1 MPQVELIGPNRM
13 NIKGHVFIKGEPEDV
28 DMEMAFALRDN
39 PRFKVTG
46 LDTRAA
52 VEFQEMERRP
62 AGAGLFAAI
71 LEAQDRLDIDDDAS
85 FDRLGQPAVPALSA
99 LLGYPVSREERDAAL
114 KAAPKVVHGDDARG
128 EKSAPSEVADFAAAR
143 VAGTP
148 ITIKKRPV
156 VEPAAPADVEE
167 EAGVQV

>member
-1 MPQVELIGPNRM
+1 MPVAELIGPNRM
-13 NIKGHVFIKGEPEDV
+13 NIGGHVFVKGEPEEV
-28 DMEMAFALRDN
+28 DMGVAFQLREN

-52 VEFQEMERRP
+52 VDFAEGEQRP
-62 AGAGLFAAI
+62 SGAALHAAI
-71 LEAQDRLDIDDDAS
+71 IEAVDGLDIDDDAS

-99 LLGYPVSREERDAAL
+99 LLGYPISKDERDAAL

-156 VEPAAPADVEE
+156 VEPAAHEVEE
-167 EAGVQV
+167 ETGVQV

>member
-85 FDRLGQPAVPALSA
+85 FDRQGKPSVAALSHV
-99 LLGYPVSREERDAAL
+99 LGYPITKEERDAAL
-114 KAAPKVVHGDDARG
+114 KAAPKVVHGEDGKVSTVSPA
-128 EKSAPSEVADFAAAR
+128 EIAAHAAQR
-143 VAGTP
+143 EGGKP
-148 ITIKKRPV
+148 ITIKRQGAPAPAV
-156 VEPAAPADVEE
+156 VEE
-167 EAGVQV
+167 GVTV